1 MTKIARGSARMRRT
15 ETRRVT
21 RRFLA
26 RSYEWRRSPPKAS
39 VLIFAS
45 TGAVLVF
52 YGLVVGF
59 VIKPPPLGWIGF
71 AIVSTVILGLAALAP
86 LAFERTRVSALRPA
100 DAADQQPRVLVVA
113 DSHCNE
119 SALCDEIFARLGDAA
134 VVHVVVPVR
143 VSHLHFLTDDENR
156 ERQEAR
162 QSMLR
167 TVALLQQRAAP
178 ATGSVGSDKP
188 LESMTHA
195 LGSFPATHVLLAIP
209 PEEQW
214 YWLERGLLGKAR
226 RLTRIPVT
234 QVVVPSTP
242 LTTPTVAGAAG
253 RSGPLSSRRSG

>member
-1 MTKIARGSARMRRT
+1 VTKIAPRSARRRRT
-15 ETRRVT
+15 EARRAT

-26 RSYEWRRSPPKAS
+26 RSYEWRRSPPKTS

-45 TGAVLVF
+45 TGAVTVV
-52 YGLVVGF
+52 YGLLAGF

-86 LAFERTRVSALRPA
+86 LAFERTRVSAQRPA
-100 DAADQQPRVLVVA
+100 DAVDRQTRVLVVA

-119 SALCDEIFARLGDAA
+119 SALCDEILARLGHGA

-156 ERQEAR
+156 ERRESR
-162 QSMLR
+162 QSMMHM
-167 TVALLQQRAAP
+167 VALLRERAAA

-188 LESMTHA
+188 LESMTDA
-195 LGSFPATHVLLAIP
+195 LGSFPATHVLLAMP
-209 PEEQW
+209 PDEES
-214 YWLERGLLGKAR
+214 YWLERGLLAKAR
-226 RLTRIPVT
+226 SLTRIPVT

-242 LTTPTVAGAAG
+242 PTTPT
-253 RSGPLSSRRSG
+253 GPDADERRGQPSSRPN